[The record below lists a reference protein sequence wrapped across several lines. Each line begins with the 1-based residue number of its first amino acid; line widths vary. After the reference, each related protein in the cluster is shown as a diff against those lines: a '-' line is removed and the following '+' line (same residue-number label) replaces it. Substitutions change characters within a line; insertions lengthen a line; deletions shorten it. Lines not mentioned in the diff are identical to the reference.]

1 MKLRWIILVFVVMI
15 QQISVGQSSAAL
27 QYELDKNWEFRQA
40 GTANWMPATVPG
52 TVHTDMMAN
61 GKMEDPYYR
70 MNEREV
76 QWIDKVNWEYKSS
89 FPVEAALLK
98 RQNITLVFEGLDT
111 YARVYLNGSLLLA
124 TNNMFR
130 TWKVPVKSLLRQD
143 ENELRLEFLSPVI
156 KGLSLMEIWGYPL
169 PGDNDQSE
177 RGGMGPNKVSPFVRK
192 APYHFGWDWG
202 PRLVTSGIWKPVY
215 LEAFDAATIDEI
227 YVTTLSLSDKKAT
240 MQASMVTNKPLPSG
254 QALTLTVNGEK
265 TGIEKVITQEN
276 LTTVNFSIPN
286 PKRWW
291 PNGLGEQPL
300 YKIGVQW
307 TNDGELLDDTV
318 VNIGLR
324 TLKLIR
330 EPDKS
335 GESFYF
341 EVNGRP
347 VFAKGANYIP
357 NDLFLPRVS
366 PEKYEY
372 IVRSAAEA
380 NLNMLRV
387 WGGGIYENDI
397 FYDLCDKYGIM
408 VWQDFMFACSMYP
421 GNADFLNNVRLEAEQ
436 NVQRLR
442 NHACLA
448 LWCGNN
454 EMEYAWAQGHEER
467 GWGWKQLYNTAQRAQ
482 IWQAYD
488 TIFHHILPKVVTDY
502 APGQPYW
509 HSSPS
514 AGMGKLAKDDNTSG
528 DMHYWGVWHGQEPF
542 SAFRKYKARFMSEYG
557 FQSFPEY
564 NSVKRYTLPEDR
576 NIESEVMAWHQRSGI
591 GNLRIREYMEA
602 EYKVPADIEEFLYVG
617 QVLQAEA
624 IGDAMRIHRA
634 AMPYCM
640 GSLYWQLNDC
650 WPVASWSGIDY
661 YGRWKAM
668 HYKVKEACKNQ
679 IIYAVI
685 EDNELKVYGINDLP
699 EKVPA
704 ILRLNLARFDGES
717 LWNRP
722 VNVVLP
728 ANSAALIYSM
738 SFSKLPV
745 KYAESELFLT
755 VLLTKGLTTLD
766 REILFFTSPKML
778 KLPNP
783 EIKTR
788 VSDKGDHLVIEIIS
802 DKFCKSLML
811 SSEDD
816 EARFSDNFFDLL
828 PGEVRQITCTTTQR
842 WEDFE
847 RGLKLLHLKQ
857 TM

>member
-89 FPVEAALLK
+89 FSVEATLLK

-111 YARVYLNGSLLLA
+111 YARVYLNGSLLLE

-143 ENELRLEFLSPVI
+143 ENELRIEFLSPVI

-467 GWGWKQLYNTAQRAQ
+467 GWGWKQLYNTAQRAE

-704 ILRLNLARFDGES
+704 TLRLNLARFDGES

-778 KLPNP
+778 KLPDP

-788 VSDKGDHLVIEIIS
+788 VSDKGDHLVIEIS
-802 DKFCKSLML
+802 
-811 SSEDD
+811 
-816 EARFSDNFFDLL
+816 
-828 PGEVRQITCTTTQR
+828 
-842 WEDFE
+842 
-847 RGLKLLHLKQ
+847 
-857 TM
+857 

>member
-1 MKLRWIILVFVVMI
+1 MI

-89 FPVEAALLK
+89 FSVEATLLK

-111 YARVYLNGSLLLA
+111 YARVYLNGSLLLE

-130 TWKVPVKSLLRQD
+130 TWKVPVKSLLSQG

-307 TNDGELLDDTV
+307 ANDGELLDDTV

-576 NIESEVMAWHQRSGI
+576 DIESEVMAWHQRSGI

-778 KLPNP
+778 KLPDP

-788 VSDKGDHLVIEIIS
+788 VSDKGDHLVIEISS

-828 PGEVRQITCTTTQR
+828 PGEVRRITCTTTQR

>member
-89 FPVEAALLK
+89 FSVEATLLK

-111 YARVYLNGSLLLA
+111 YARVYLNGSLLLE

-143 ENELRLEFLSPVI
+143 ENELRIEFLSPVI

-467 GWGWKQLYNTAQRAQ
+467 GWGWKQLYNTAQRAE

-488 TIFHHILPKVVTDY
+488 TLFHHILPKVVTDY

-576 NIESEVMAWHQRSGI
+576 DIESEVMAWHQRSGI

-766 REILFFTSPKML
+766 REILFFTTPKML
-778 KLPNP
+778 KLPDP

-788 VSDKGDHLVIEIIS
+788 VSDKGDHLVIEISS

-828 PGEVRQITCTTTQR
+828 PGEVRRITCTTTQR

>member
-89 FPVEAALLK
+89 FSVEATLLK

-111 YARVYLNGSLLLA
+111 YARVYLNGSLLLE

-130 TWKVPVKSLLRQD
+130 TWKVPVKSLLSQG

-307 TNDGELLDDTV
+307 ANDGELLDDTV

-576 NIESEVMAWHQRSGI
+576 DIESEVMAWHQRSGI

-778 KLPNP
+778 KLPDP

-788 VSDKGDHLVIEIIS
+788 VSDKGDHLVIEISS

-828 PGEVRQITCTTTQR
+828 PGEVRRITCTTTQR

>member
-467 GWGWKQLYNTAQRAQ
+467 GWGWKQLYNTAQRAE

-488 TIFHHILPKVVTDY
+488 TLFHHILPKVVTDY

-576 NIESEVMAWHQRSGI
+576 DIESEVMAWHQRSGI

-745 KYAESELFLT
+745 KYSENELFMSAILA
-755 VLLTKGLTTLD
+755 KGLTTLD

-778 KLPNP
+778 KLPDP

-788 VSDKGDHLVIEIIS
+788 VSDKGDHLVIEISS

-828 PGEVRQITCTTTQR
+828 PGEVRRITCTTTQR

>member
-357 NDLFLPRVS
+357 NDVFLPRVS

>member
-1 MKLRWIILVFVVMI
+1 MKFSIQLTVLSFILIFSSIDVLFA
-15 QQISVGQSSAAL
+15 QQQML
-27 QYELDKNWEFRQA
+27 HNNWQFRQK
-40 GTANWMPATVPG
+40 GTQQWMPARVPG
-52 TVHTDMMAN
+52 TVHTDLMAN
-61 GKMEDPYYR
+61 KRIDDPFYR
-70 MNEREV
+70 MNERDV
-76 QWIDKVNWEYKSS
+76 QWIDKVNWEYTCRFVVQQELSEK
-89 FPVEAALLK
+89 
-98 RQNITLVFEGLDT
+98 QNITLVLEGLDT
-111 YARVYLNGSLLLA
+111 YAKVYLNGNFALE

-130 TWKVPVKSLLRQD
+130 HWDIDAKPLLREG
-143 ENELRLEFLSPVI
+143 ENELTIEFLSPVFE
-156 KGLSLMEIWGYPL
+156 GLAQQEQWGYAL

-177 RGGMGPNKVSPFVRK
+177 RGGMGPNKVSMFVRK

-215 LEAFDAATIDEI
+215 LQACDENRIDEVWI
-227 YVTTLSLSDKKAT
+227 NTLSADHKKASLLAMIT
-240 MQASMVTNKPLPSG
+240 TSFPIPAEEELQ
-254 QALTLTVNGEK
+254 LTVNGEK
-265 TGIEKVITQEN
+265 ATVEKIS
-276 LTTVNFSIPN
+276 VNDNQTSIHFN
-286 PKRWW
+286 ILQPKIWW
-291 PNGLGEQPL
+291 PNGLGSQPL
-300 YKIGVQW
+300 YKIGIQW
-307 TNDGELLDDTV
+307 LGREGVLCDTTL
-318 VNIGLR
+318 NIGLR
-324 TLKLIR
+324 TLKLVR
-330 EPDKS
+330 EPDKA

-357 NDLFLPRVS
+357 NDVFLPGVS
-366 PEKYEY
+366 PQKYEY
-372 IVRSAAEA
+372 IIRAAAEA

-387 WGGGIYENDI
+387 WGGGTYEQDI
-397 FYDLCDKYGIM
+397 FYDLCDQYGIM

-421 GNADFLNNVRLEAEQ
+421 GNIDFLNNVRAEATQ

-467 GWGWKQLYNTAQRAQ
+467 GWGWKQLYNTQQRAE

-488 TIFHHILPKVVTDY
+488 TLFHHILPKVVNDH

-528 DMHYWGVWHGQEPF
+528 DMHYWGVWHGQQPF

-564 NSVKRYTLPEDR
+564 NSVKRYTLAEDR
-576 NIESEVMAWHQRSGI
+576 DIESQVMAWHQRSGI
-591 GNLRIREYMEA
+591 GNLRIREYMQA
-602 EYKVPADIEEFLYVG
+602 AYKVPAGLEAFLYVS

-624 IGDAMRIHRA
+624 IGSAMRIHRA

-668 HYKVKEACKNQ
+668 HYKIKEAAKNQ
-679 IIYAVI
+679 IIYAII
-685 EDNELKVYGINDLP
+685 EDETLKIYGVNDLA
-699 EKVPA
+699 EKMPA
-704 ILRLNLARFDGES
+704 ILRLNVAGFDGQS

-722 VNVVLP
+722 VKVNLP

-738 SFSKLPV
+738 PLNKLPV
-745 KYAESELFLT
+745 KFAENELFLT
-755 VLLTKGLTTLD
+755 ATLAKGVTTLD
-766 REILFFTSPKML
+766 REILFFAPPKML
-778 KLPNP
+778 KLPDP

-788 VSDKGDHLVIEIIS
+788 ISDKGDHLVIEIS
-802 DKFCKSLML
+802 AGKFCKSLML
-811 SSEDD
+811 SSDD
-816 EARFSDNFFDLL
+816 EEAHFSDNFFDLL
-828 PGEVRQITCTTTQR
+828 PGEVRQITCTTTQS
-842 WEDFE
+842 WEEFE
-847 RGLKLLHLKQ
+847 RGFKFIHLQQ